1 MFLQHSSTE
10 KKKGGKCLCDESS
23 YDVVQWDW
31 FNVVSSSALM

>member
-10 KKKGGKCLCDESS
+10 KRKGGKCLCDESS
-23 YDVVQWDW
+23 YVVQWDW